1 MDDEDVAQV
10 TPQHVMRQQ
19 AYILFYSK
27 ISPTKSLSVKPS
39 SVAKVPVGLT
49 VRAASSNEAQTS
61 KIAVANQLVI
71 KKCQHVTKPAGR
83 DESTTMHS
91 ITSPM
96 KGLSKPAGRDE
107 STIMHSITSP
117 MKGLSIP
124 FATQTTC
131 LSTNL
136 SNSHILSSRCTVSAV
151 SPKILATS
159 EEKMNHTFV
168 HKEQETFLKDVS
180 EIVKTESEQK
190 KTHRVGKRAIGLI
203 DLKKMGANS
212 PCYAGTAC
220 MKRRISKAS
229 NEGSF
234 TSYSKF
240 R

>member
-10 TPQHVMRQQ
+10 TPQYVMRQQ

-39 SVAKVPVGLT
+39 SAAKVPVGLT
-49 VRAASSNEAQTS
+49 VRAASSNEVKTS
-61 KIAVANQLVI
+61 KIAVPNQLFF

-83 DESTTMHS
+83 DESTIMHS
-91 ITSPM
+91 VTSPM
-96 KGLSKPAGRDE
+96 TGFSK

-117 MKGLSIP
+117 MKGFSKP

-136 SNSHILSSRCTVSAV
+136 SDSHILSSLCTVSAI
-151 SPKILATS
+151 SPKILATP
-159 EEKMNHTFV
+159 EEKVNNCFV
-168 HKEQETFLKDVS
+168 PKEQGTFLNDVS
-180 EIVKTESEQK
+180 EILKTEREQK
-190 KTHRVGKRAIGLI
+190 KTYPIGKRLIGLI
-203 DLKKMGANS
+203 DLKKGGAYS
-212 PCYAGTAC
+212 PCYADGAF
-220 MKRRISKAS
+220 MRRRMSKAY